1 MRNELKNIIYSA
13 FSKQLISVVMKSD
26 VKHLK
31 LQIKV
36 PANLPFNHK
45 IFLKHRNAVKGV
57 KKIYVLRRK
66 NEIVVKFIL
75 LKVFFDG

>member
-1 MRNELKNIIYSA
+1 MTDKFDKDTYRTPRYVFNWLN
-13 FSKQLISVVMKSD
+13 
-26 VKHLK
+26 
-31 LQIKV
+31 KV
-36 PANLPFNHK
+36 PVNLPFNHK

-75 LKVFFDG
+75 SKVFFDGEPS